1 MDMTLVRL
9 ARRTVGLVGVVLL
22 VLFIGLSVVTNLSPL
37 AGREVFTIVGGSME
51 PAIPLGSLVVATRT
65 DPMTIEAGDVVTIR
79 ADNGTV
85 VTHRVTQVVDLP
97 EGRAFE
103 LKGDANEAADGGLVP
118 ARAIVGLAD
127 LHVPFA
133 GYARRFLSTTTGLVA
148 ALAALGAVGLVY
160 QLLSLIGRPATG
172 APPLTR
178 EPLGP

>member
-22 VLFIGLSVVTNLSPL
+22 VLLIGFSVVTNLSPL
-37 AGREVFTIVGGSME
+37 AGREVFTIIGGSME

-85 VTHRVTQVVDLP
+85 VTHRVTQVFDLSD
-97 EGRAFE
+97 GRAFE
-103 LKGDANEAADGGLVP
+103 LKGDANRAPDGGLVP
-118 ARAIVGLAD
+118 ARAVVGVAD
-127 LHVPFA
+127 IYIPFA

-148 ALAALGAVGLVY
+148 ALAALGALGLLH
-160 QLLSLIGRPATG
+160 QLLGLIGQATSA
-172 APPLTR
+172 APR
-178 EPLGP
+178 AQEPLGP